1 MRVEL
6 KKIDKKFAADFP
18 CFYFLLNT
26 KILNI
31 YNYYD
36 NELRSRVGW
45 RQCLEEEYSLSRRY
59 TRGIFFFLVN

>member
-36 NELRSRVGW
+36 NELRSRVW
-45 RQCLEEEYSLSRRY
+45 VAAMPRR
-59 TRGIFFFLVN
+59 RV